1 MSLIKKDSIYK
12 SVLQKQDNQQLKE
25 NMLLILLGLILGLLP
40 LILTTAY
47 PHLIVVSIYAGT
59 LPWLALGWA
68 ILVMTI
74 IMRRQRIAEW
84 RQKRKLNKK
93 KKNQ

>member
-1 MSLIKKDSIYK
+1 
-12 SVLQKQDNQQLKE
+12 
-25 NMLLILLGLILGLLP
+25 MLLILLGLILALLP
-40 LILTTAY
+40 VILTTAFS
-47 PHLIVVSIYAGT
+47 HLIVISIYAGT

-84 RQKRKLNKK
+84 REKRKLNKK
-93 KKNQ
+93 KKTK

>member
-1 MSLIKKDSIYK
+1 
-12 SVLQKQDNQQLKE
+12 
-25 NMLLILLGLILGLLP
+25 MLLILLGLILALLP
-40 LILTTAY
+40 VILTTAF
-47 PHLIVVSIYAGT
+47 PHLIVISIYAGT

-84 RQKRKLNKK
+84 REKRKLNKK
-93 KKNQ
+93 KKTK